1 MLMVAQVTLRGQ
13 SAKLKPHPLN
23 MQAQAS
29 TPHCTT
35 EVRTKTAL
43 VTGAGKRI
51 GRAIALGL
59 ARAQWN
65 VVLHYHHSLDE
76 AQQTAHEVRA
86 LGQQAWTLAADLS
99 DPDQVLRLF
108 SEALGQAQDLDAL
121 INNASRFAWDGP
133 KDVEAKGLI
142 AHWMPNL
149 VAPVLL
155 SKALFE
161 HCSQAAAPKEGVV
174 INLLDQKLQNPN
186 PDFFSYTLSKAALW
200 QATDLMARDYAPFLR
215 VLAVSPGITMLS
227 GDQSETGFAQAHQ
240 QTPLGRSSEPDDIV
254 QAIVFLLHARAITGV
269 NLLVD
274 GGQHL
279 QASARDVMFT
289 TSDRLES
296 ESSS

>member
-1 MLMVAQVTLRGQ
+1 
-13 SAKLKPHPLN
+13 

-108 SEALGQAQDLDAL
+108 SEALGRARRSGQGGGLFGL
-121 INNASRFAWDGP
+121 AW
-133 KDVEAKGLI
+133 LY
-142 AHWMPNL
+142 HT
-149 VAPVLL
+149 
-155 SKALFE
+155 
-161 HCSQAAAPKEGVV
+161 CS
-174 INLLDQKLQNPN
+174 
-186 PDFFSYTLSKAALW
+186 
-200 QATDLMARDYAPFLR
+200 DYYGA
-215 VLAVSPGITMLS
+215 
-227 GDQSETGFAQAHQ
+227 
-240 QTPLGRSSEPDDIV
+240 
-254 QAIVFLLHARAITGV
+254 
-269 NLLVD
+269 
-274 GGQHL
+274 
-279 QASARDVMFT
+279 
-289 TSDRLES
+289 
-296 ESSS
+296 